1 MEERTLHIVIVGHV
15 DHGKS
20 TLIGR
25 LFYDTGCLPPDK
37 LEEIKRTSES
47 LGKELEFAY
56 IMDHLEEERNRGI
69 TIDIAHTFF
78 KTDKRR
84 YVIIDA
90 PGHKEFLKNMIS
102 GSSQA
107 EAALLLI
114 DASEGVR
121 EQTMRH
127 CYILGLLGIGQVAV
141 LINKMDMVGYSREVF
156 EDVRTQIEEVLGRLD
171 ISASYILPIS
181 ARLGENVAKRS
192 EKLDWY
198 DGPTVLEALD
208 SFHPLKVEDK
218 DLRFP
223 VQDVYQIDGRTITV
237 GRVEAGTLSAG
248 QEVVVFPGGM
258 KARVKEIKKF
268 MEDDIK
274 EAPVGDCVGV
284 VLEGCEPKR
293 GQVLTRSVAP
303 TVTDTLRA
311 NIFWIVEKRYD
322 LGIPLTLR
330 CATQAAGGR
339 IEKIFRRF
347 DPATI
352 EVVEKDAKHISPAE
366 VAEVEIKLK
375 DPIAVD
381 RFTDIPEMGRFV
393 LEHAGHPVAGGIII

>member
-1 MEERTLHIVIVGHV
+1 MEEKSLHIVIVGHV

-37 LEEIKRTSES
+37 LEEIKKTSES

-56 IMDHLEEERNRGI
+56 IMDHLEEERNKGI

-107 EAALLLI
+107 EAALLLV
-114 DASEGVR
+114 DAAEGVR
-121 EQTMRH
+121 DQTMRH

-141 LINKMDMVGYSREVF
+141 LINKMDKVDYSKKVF
-156 EDVRTQIEEVLGRLD
+156 DDVKSKVEEVLGKVG
-171 ISASYILPIS
+171 ISASYIVPIS
-181 ARLGENVAKRS
+181 ARHGENVAKRS
-192 EKLDWY
+192 DKLDWY
-198 DGPTVLEALD
+198 KGPTVLEALD
-208 SFHPLKVEDK
+208 SFDTLSVEDK

-223 VQDVYQIDGRTITV
+223 VQDVYDIDGESIIV
-237 GRVEAGTLSAG
+237 GRVESGTLVSG
-248 QEVVVFPGGM
+248 QDVVVFPGE
-258 KARVKEIKKF
+258 ARAKIREIKKF

-274 EAPVGDCVGV
+274 EAPVGDCVGLV
-284 VLEGCEPKR
+284 IEGCEPRR
-293 GQVLTRSVAP
+293 GQVLARSEGP
-303 TVTDTLRA
+303 KVTDTVRA
-311 NIFWIVEKRYD
+311 NIFWLVDKRYD

-330 CATQAAGGR
+330 CATQAVTGR

-352 EVVEKDAKHISPAE
+352 EVVEKDAKHIDPAE
-366 VAEVEIKLK
+366 VAEVEIKL
-375 DPIAVD
+375 DGSIAVD

-393 LEHAGHPVAGGIII
+393 LEHAGHPVAGGIIL